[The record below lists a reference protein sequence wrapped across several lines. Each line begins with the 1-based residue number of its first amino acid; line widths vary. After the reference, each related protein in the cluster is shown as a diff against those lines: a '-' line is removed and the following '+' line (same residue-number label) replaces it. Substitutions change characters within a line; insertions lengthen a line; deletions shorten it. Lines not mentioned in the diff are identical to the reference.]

1 MPLFCYCKYMD
12 DFLQK
17 LKAVVLKGDRVNYRD
32 RRGHYA
38 SGNLTCMRD
47 QYWSWK
53 GEPETN
59 SSDFT
64 GSMKMM
70 VGNAVEK
77 ILIDSVLR
85 NMSFMGYHFRGTQ
98 VAVGQSNPN
107 WDGYLD
113 ALMYKQEGD
122 TWTPFVLEIKTK
134 SGYGADLFARNPEP
148 SKEYM
153 TQIGFYLKNM
163 HDRGIC
169 SKGAFLYVLLSDNT
183 FGTVITVNVEYDPR
197 TMVASTTSWENID
210 GSRGKVEVMVD
221 LKVAIERWNK
231 LNAFIEKNEVP
242 PGEYQYKYPLT
253 WESVRDI
260 ADAKLKKI
268 IEGAIVHGAWQPLYS
283 RYKDKALAVDGETPK
298 RTEEELKVAV
308 AEYRRR
314 HPRTKL

>member
-1 MPLFCYCKYMD
+1 MD

-17 LKAVVLKGDRVNYRD
+17 LKGVVQKGDRVNYRD

-38 SGNLTCMRD
+38 SGNLTCLRD

-64 GSMKMM
+64 GSMKMKI
-70 VGNAVEK
+70 GDAIEK
-77 ILIDSVLR
+77 VLVDTVLR
-85 NMSFMGYHFRGTQ
+85 NMSFVGYHFRGTQ

-113 ALMYKQEGD
+113 GLMYRQNGD
-122 TWTPFVLEIKTK
+122 QWEPFVLEIKTK

-148 SKEYM
+148 SPEYM

-163 HDRGIC
+163 HDRGITN
-169 SKGAFLYVLLSDNT
+169 KGVFLYVLLSDNT
-183 FGTVITVNVEYDPR
+183 FGSIVLIHVEYDPR
-197 TMVASTTSWENID
+197 TMVATAHSWENSD
-210 GSRGKVEVMVD
+210 GSKGRMEVSVD
-221 LKVAIERWNK
+221 LKVALERWKK
-231 LNAFIEKNEVP
+231 LDEYLAKNEVP

-260 ADAKLKKI
+260 PDAKLKKI
-268 IEGAIVHGAWQPLYS
+268 IEGAIVYGDWQPLYS
-283 RYKDKALAVDGETPK
+283 RYKNKALAADGLTPE